1 MVHRYDY
8 FGKTESFEP
17 FDRGE
22 WVKYEDYAALRKI
35 ASMLVENL
43 SDGAKLPCETV
54 ELMKDLG
61 VFDD

>member
-1 MVHRYDY
+1 MVQRYDY

-35 ASMLVENL
+35 ASMLMEKL
-43 SDGAKLPCETV
+43 SDDAEIPSETV
-54 ELMKDLG
+54 ELMMDLG